1 MATLPLLRG
10 AHPTYLILAYRI
22 AGKTN
27 ICNHPHVAI
36 PSLSKVVE
44 LYEMLAAAGALV
56 SAKVG
61 TNSLNTHHLTHAEV
75 LLAIEPIQAKTRL
88 LCTDSVRFGA

>member
-1 MATLPLLRG
+1 MATLPLLRC
-10 AHPTYLILAYRI
+10 AQPTHLILVHR
-22 AGKTN
+22 AGQTC
-27 ICNHPHVAI
+27 IRNHPHVAM

-44 LYEMLAAAGALV
+44 LYEMVAAAGALV